1 MADIPLELD
10 DHHTDVRGHRLRRMT
25 GRNPRSAHRAATP
38 LELLFDLAFVL
49 AFGQAGNE
57 LAHAVAVDHWQTGV
71 LGFVFAVGA
80 TCWAWINF
88 SWFASAYDT
97 DDWLYRITTMVQMIG
112 VVVFALGLPVMFASL
127 EHGDHI
133 DNSGVVAGY
142 VVMRVALIA
151 QWLRAARQ
159 DPSRRQT
166 ALSYALFVGIAQIG
180 WIVLLVLHTTAELFF
195 VLSLVLWAIELAGPV
210 LAERRST
217 GTPWHPHHIA
227 ERYGLLAIITLGEG
241 VLGTAAAVGPVI
253 TEHGWTADAIILVV
267 TGIGLTFALWWSYFT
282 LPSGE
287 ILARFRNRAWVWGY
301 GHVLIFGSIA
311 ATGAG
316 LHVAAY
322 VAEGHAEVG
331 VATAVLAVA
340 IPVVVYV
347 ATLFALYVWLTR
359 DLDVA
364 KVVILAMTSGII
376 VVAVVLAQS
385 GASLSVCLAVVTLAP
400 IFTVVWYEVYGHR
413 RAAIAIRHALAEAPT
428 SR

>member
-10 DHHTDVRGHRLRRMT
+10 DHLTDVRGHGLTRMT
-25 GRNPRSAHRAATP
+25 GRNPRSSHRAATP

-57 LAHAVAVDHWQTGV
+57 LAHAVAVGHWQTGV
-71 LGFVFAVGA
+71 LGFVFAVVA

-112 VVVFALGLPVMFASL
+112 VVVFALGLPVMFDSL
-127 EHGDHI
+127 EHGEHI
-133 DNSGVVAGY
+133 DNSVMVAGY

-151 QWLRAARQ
+151 QWLRAAHQ
-159 DPSRRQT
+159 DPSRRST
-166 ALSYALFVGIAQIG
+166 ALAYAFFVGIAQIG
-180 WIVLLVLHTTAELFF
+180 WILLLVLNTSAEVFF
-195 VLSLVLWAIELAGPV
+195 SLTLVLWAVELAGPV
-210 LAERRST
+210 LAERRSI

-227 ERYGLLAIITLGEG
+227 ERYGLLAIITMGEG

-253 TEHGWTADAIILVV
+253 TEHGWTPDAIIIVV
-267 TGIGLTFALWWSYFT
+267 AGIGLTFALWWAYFT

-301 GHVLIFGSIA
+301 GHVVIFGSIA

-331 VATAVLAVA
+331 VPAAVLAVS
-340 IPVVVYV
+340 IPVFLFVV
-347 ATLFALYVWLTR
+347 TLFALYVWLTR
-359 DLDVA
+359 DLDIT
-364 KVVILAMTSGII
+364 KLVILAMTAGII
-376 VVAVVLAQS
+376 GAAVLLAES
-385 GASLSVCLAVVTLAP
+385 GASLSLCLAVVTLAP
-400 IFTVVWYEVYGHR
+400 IFTVVWYEVSGHR
-413 RAAIAIRHALAEAPT
+413 RAAVAIRRALAEEPA